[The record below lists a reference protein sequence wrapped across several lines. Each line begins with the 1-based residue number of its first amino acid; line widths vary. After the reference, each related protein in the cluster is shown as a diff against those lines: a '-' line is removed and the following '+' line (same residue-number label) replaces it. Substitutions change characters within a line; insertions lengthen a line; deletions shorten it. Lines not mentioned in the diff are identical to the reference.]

1 MRMMTLTQVWR
12 LVGGRAGRKYKQ
24 GRLPSPASAKPLQPL
39 PPAYCP
45 PAQGASQHLP
55 SLAACWIICI
65 GSFSHSPFCPGW
77 NEVSLCLSQ
86 EISQRPISH
95 KCLSQWIKIR
105 FLQYQPKSGFSKKV
119 IRPRL
124 FSLIKRAV
132 HESLN
137 KQRVGHMCVI
147 RPAFYRITH
156 PTFIYTQ
163 WGKLAVTFNLSAF
176 SCQKNLTKKIE
187 IETS

>member
-1 MRMMTLTQVWR
+1 MILTQVWR

-24 GRLPSPASAKPLQPL
+24 GRLPSPASAKPLQP

-55 SLAACWIICI
+55 SLTACWIICI
-65 GSFSHSPFCPGW
+65 GSFSHSPFCPG
-77 NEVSLCLSQ
+77 SLCLPQ
-86 EISQRPISH
+86 ELSQRPISH
-95 KCLSQWIKIR
+95 KCHSQWIKIR
-105 FLQYQPKSGFSKKV
+105 FLPKSGFSKKV

-163 WGKLAVTFNLSAF
+163 
-176 SCQKNLTKKIE
+176 
-187 IETS
+187 